1 MPIVLVVE
9 DHPDTLDLVAEMLR
23 RLGYQVRTAVT
34 AAQALRSVAAA
45 RPDAILLDVKLPDA
59 AGVAGLE
66 QLRNLLPAVPIVMLT
81 ANTDAAVARE
91 TLKRG
96 AFDYI
101 TKPFDVDRLKSVLEA
116 ALATSGS

>member
-9 DHPDTLDLVAEMLR
+9 DHEDTLELIGEMLR
-23 RLGYQVRTAVT
+23 RLSYDVRTAMT
-34 AAQALRSVAAA
+34 AAEAVQRVAAE
-45 RPDAILLDVKLPDA
+45 RPDAILLDIKLPDA

-66 QLRNLLPAVPIVMLT
+66 QLRRLRPAAPIIMLT
-81 ANTDAAVARE
+81 ANTDVVIARE

-101 TKPFDVDRLKSVLEA
+101 TKPFDIDRLKSVLET
-116 ALATSGS
+116 ALAVS